1 MGFFCYWVV
10 KVLYMLCILSAYQL
24 YGLQIYFFHFVGF
37 LFTLL
42 FISLAVQKLFSLMQ
56 SHLSIF
62 VFVACAFGV
71 ICKKSL
77 PRTMSWGFAPM
88 FLSRNFT
95 VSGFVSKY
103 SSLSLFFLTYK
114 SVSLNNACYGLNV
127 CVPLKIYMLKS

>member
-1 MGFFCYWVV
+1 
-10 KVLYMLCILSAYQL
+10 MLCILSAYQL

-71 ICKKSL
+71 IPMKSL
-77 PRTMSWGFAPM
+77 PISMARRFSPM
-88 FLSRNFT
+88 FSFRSFT
-95 VSGFVSKY
+95 VV
-103 SSLSLFFLTYK
+103 
-114 SVSLNNACYGLNV
+114 GLA
-127 CVPLKIYMLKS
+127 LKSLIHFELIFVYSVRVRI